1 VRAVLTNLGSLGDI
15 QPFVALA
22 QELRRH
28 DHSPVLALAPAY
40 RAYAGQLGFEFVPI
54 GLDLDYAQLQRKDT
68 EDALR
73 GADLFQN
80 FSASLKILSNMLP
93 QMFSELREAC
103 RNADVLISG
112 NLQPASRM
120 LHELSGTPF
129 VSLHTNHFAGMQ
141 PPAYRLAAGAAI
153 NPFREQHG
161 LPALEDPV
169 HMDANSPQLTLYA
182 ISRYLRTPDPKWP
195 SHYHVTG
202 FFFVEEKEWQP
213 PLELIQFLESGDPPV
228 IIGFSSIVHSDPQA
242 ITDLLLEAI
251 RLAGCRAVIQHG
263 WSGLAKDRDL
273 PPSVLSIGFAQHT
286 WLLPH
291 AACVVHAGGSG
302 TTAATLRSGVPGIFV
317 PHIGDQ
323 PMWAALVRG
332 LGCARD
338 TIPYSELTS
347 ERLAAA
353 ISRALSDPEL
363 SRQAADMAAKI
374 RAEQGVSRA
383 RLLIEQ
389 LHGDQN
395 SQLVPD
401 DAGAHARKQLQQRL
415 RFRKSRLAANAD
427 LTAQS

>member
-1 VRAVLTNLGSLGDI
+1 MLTNLGSLGDI
-15 QPFVALA
+15 QPFIALA
-22 QELRRH
+22 HELRMH
-28 DHSPVLALAPAY
+28 GHSPVLALAPAY
-40 RAYAGQLGFEFVPI
+40 RAYAGELGFEFVPI
-54 GLDLDYAQLQRKDT
+54 GFDLDYAQLQRKDT
-68 EDALR
+68 EDALK

-80 FSASLKILSNMLP
+80 FNASLAILSNMLP
-93 QMFSELREAC
+93 KMFAELSEVC
-103 RNADVLISG
+103 RNTDVVISG
-112 NLQPASRM
+112 NLQPVSRM
-120 LHELSGTPF
+120 LHELSGIPF
-129 VSLHTNHFAGMQ
+129 VSVHTNHFAGMQ
-141 PPAYRLAAGAAI
+141 PPAYRRAAGAAI

-169 HMDANSPQLTLYA
+169 HVDANSPQLTLYA
-182 ISRYLRTPDPKWP
+182 ISRYLRTADANWP
-195 SHYHVTG
+195 SHFHVTG
-202 FFFVEEKEWQP
+202 FFFLEEKEWQP
-213 PLELIQFLESGDPPV
+213 PVELIQFLASGDPPV
-228 IIGFSSIVHSDPQA
+228 IISFSSVVHSDPQR

-251 RLAGCRAVIQHG
+251 RLAGCRGIIQHG

-302 TTAATLRSGVPGIFV
+302 TTAATLRSGIPAIFV

-323 PMWAALVRG
+323 PMWAALVQG

-363 SRQAADMAAKI
+363 SRRAADMAAKI

-395 SQLVPD
+395 SRSVPD
-401 DAGAHARKQLQQRL
+401 HVGAHERKQLQQRL
-415 RFRKSRLAANAD
+415 RSRKSRLAANAD

>member
-1 VRAVLTNLGSLGDI
+1 MLTNLGSLGDI
-15 QPFVALA
+15 QPFIALA
-22 QELRRH
+22 HELRRH
-28 DHSPVLALAPAY
+28 GHSPVLALAPAY
-40 RAYAGQLGFEFVPI
+40 RAYAGELGFEFVRI
-54 GLDLDYAQLQRKDT
+54 GFDLDYAQLQRKDT
-68 EDALR
+68 EDALK

-80 FSASLKILSNMLP
+80 FNASLAILSNMMP
-93 QMFSELREAC
+93 QMFAELSEAC
-103 RNADVLISG
+103 RNTDVLISG
-112 NLQPASRM
+112 NLQPVSRM
-120 LHELSGTPF
+120 LHELSGIPF
-129 VSLHTNHFAGMQ
+129 VSVHTNHFAGMQ
-141 PPAYRLAAGAAI
+141 PPAYRRAAGAAI

-169 HMDANSPQLTLYA
+169 HVDANSPQLTLYA
-182 ISRYLRTPDPKWP
+182 ISRYLRTADANWP

-202 FFFVEEKEWQP
+202 FFFLEEKEWQP
-213 PLELIQFLESGDPPV
+213 PRDLIQFLKSGDPPV
-228 IIGFSSIVHSDPQA
+228 IISFSSVVHSDPQG

-251 RLAGCRAVIQHG
+251 RLAGCRGIIQHG

-273 PPSVLSIGFAQHT
+273 PPSVLSVGFAQHT

-302 TTAATLRSGVPGIFV
+302 TTAATLRSGIPAILV

-323 PMWAALVRG
+323 PMWAALVQG
-332 LGCARD
+332 LGCAGD

-363 SRQAADMAAKI
+363 SRRAADMAAKI

-395 SQLVPD
+395 SRSIPD
-401 DAGAHARKQLQQRL
+401 HVGAHERKELQQRL
-415 RFRKSRLAANAD
+415 RSRKSRLAANAD